1 MRAALFLIGG
11 DHVSDWLVIY
21 PGAEFIVRAD
31 TLRHA
36 RYAVECKALALG
48 LRLYGKRHYDLYRLG
63 GCTHAEE

>member
-36 RYAVECKALALG
+36 RYAVERKARKLG
-48 LRLYGKRHYDLYRLG
+48 LRLYGKRHYDMYRLG
-63 GCTHAEE
+63 GCTYGEE

>member
-1 MRAALFLIGG
+1 M
-11 DHVSDWLVIY
+11 SDWLVIY

-36 RYAVECKALALG
+36 RYAVERKARKLG

-63 GCTHAEE
+63 GCTYAEE

>member
-1 MRAALFLIGG
+1 MSL
-11 DHVSDWLVIY
+11 WLVIY

-36 RYAVECKALALG
+36 RYAVERRAHQLG

-63 GCTHAEE
+63 GSFYGETQCTGGAHI